1 MSHEEDNAHVIKPS
15 KPAKEGGGGGMKWLA
30 GAAVA
35 VLLAGGGYYA
45 WKTMSPGQSDTQ
57 TAYNDG
63 YSPTDPYD
71 SEPSNAGPLPQD
83 ESTTADTASADESP
97 APASSSATRTTPRR
111 STPAR
116 TEVPEETIGITP
128 INATTEESAN
138 IGDGEDLVVTA
149 ARRPVWSRTPTARR
163 LSALYPQQQLDRR
176 REGEARLACI
186 VQDGG
191 ALDCENVSSTPGFGS
206 AALRVART
214 FRHSTQLADGSDATG
229 SPVNLRVVFR
239 MEDETRR
246 G

>member
-1 MSHEEDNAHVIKPS
+1 
-15 KPAKEGGGGGMKWLA
+15 MKWLA

-57 TAYNDG
+57 TAYNDS

-71 SEPSNAGPLPQD
+71 SDPQRAEPLPPQD
-83 ESTTADTASADESP
+83 ESATAEAASTDERP
-97 APASSSATRTTPRR
+97 APETTTRATPRR

-128 INATTEESAN
+128 INATSDESAG
-138 IGDGEDLVVTA
+138 IGDGEDIVVTA
-149 ARRPVWSRTPTARR
+149 PARPVWSRTPSARR

-186 VQDGG
+186 EQDGG
-191 ALDCENVSSTPGFGS
+191 AHACENVSSTPGFGG

-214 FRHSTQLADGSDATG
+214 FRHSTQLTDGSNAIG

-239 MEDETRR
+239 MEDEARR
-246 G
+246 S

>member
-1 MSHEEDNAHVIKPS
+1 MSHEEDNAHVIKPRKS
-15 KPAKEGGGGGMKWLA
+15 AKEGGGMKWLA

-57 TAYNDG
+57 TAYNDA
-63 YSPTDPYD
+63 YSPSDPYD
-71 SEPSNAGPLPQD
+71 SDPLRAEPLPPQD
-83 ESTTADTASADESP
+83 DSATAETASADESRD
-97 APASSSATRTTPRR
+97 APASSTARRTPPRS
-111 STPAR
+111 STAAR
-116 TEVPEETIGITP
+116 AEVPEETIGITP
-128 INATTEESAN
+128 INATSEESAG

-149 ARRPVWSRTPTARR
+149 PRRPVWSRTPTARR

-186 VQDGG
+186 VQNGG

-214 FRHSTQLADGSDATG
+214 FRHSTHLADGSDATG

-239 MEDETRR
+239 MEDDQRR

>member
-15 KPAKEGGGGGMKWLA
+15 KPAKEGGGGAMKWLA

-35 VLLAGGGYYA
+35 VLIAGGGYYA
-45 WKTMSPGQSDTQ
+45 WKTMSPGQSETQ
-57 TAYNDG
+57 SAYNDA

-71 SEPSNAGPLPQD
+71 SEPSRATPLPDD
-83 ESTTADTASADESP
+83 ESTTADAASADDSP

-116 TEVPEETIGITP
+116 TEVPEATIGITP
-128 INATTEESAN
+128 INATTDESAS
-138 IGDGEDLVVTA
+138 IDDGEDLVVTA
-149 ARRPVWSRTPTARR
+149 PRRPVWSRTPSPRR

-191 ALDCENVSSTPGFGS
+191 ALDCENISSTPGFGN

-214 FRHSTQLADGSDATG
+214 FRHSTQLADGSDAIG

-239 MEDETRR
+239 MEDEARR

>member
-1 MSHEEDNAHVIKPS
+1 MSHEENNAHVIKPS
-15 KPAKEGGGGGMKWLA
+15 KPAKEGGGGMKWLA

-45 WKTMSPGQSDTQ
+45 WKAMSPGQSDTQ
-57 TAYNDG
+57 TAYNET
-63 YSPTDPYD
+63 YAPTDPYD
-71 SEPSNAGPLPQD
+71 SEPSRAESLPPED
-83 ESTTADTASADESP
+83 DSATAETASADESP
-97 APASSSATRTTPRR
+97 APASTARTAPRR

-116 TEVPEETIGITP
+116 GEVPEETIGITP
-128 INATTEESAN
+128 INATTEESAS

-149 ARRPVWSRTPTARR
+149 PRRPVWSRTPTPRR
-163 LSALYPQQQLDRR
+163 LSALYPQQQLDRG

-186 VQDGG
+186 VQNGG
-191 ALDCENVSSTPGFGS
+191 ALDCENVSSTPGFGG

-214 FRHSTQLADGSDATG
+214 FRHSTHLADGSDATG

-239 MEDETRR
+239 MEDEQRR

>member
-15 KPAKEGGGGGMKWLA
+15 KPAKDGGSGMKWLA

-57 TAYNDG
+57 TAYNDS
-63 YSPTDPYD
+63 YSPADPYD
-71 SEPSNAGPLPQD
+71 SDPLRAERLPPQD
-83 ESTTADTASADESP
+83 ESTNADTAAMDESP
-97 APASSSATRTTPRR
+97 APASGAARTTPRR

-116 TEVPEETIGITP
+116 TETPEETIGITP
-128 INATTEESAN
+128 INATTEESVSDSDE
-138 IGDGEDLVVTA
+138 IIVTG

-191 ALDCENVSSTPGFGS
+191 ALDCENVSSTPGFGG

-214 FRHSTQLADGSDATG
+214 FRHSTHLADGSDATG

-246 G
+246 S